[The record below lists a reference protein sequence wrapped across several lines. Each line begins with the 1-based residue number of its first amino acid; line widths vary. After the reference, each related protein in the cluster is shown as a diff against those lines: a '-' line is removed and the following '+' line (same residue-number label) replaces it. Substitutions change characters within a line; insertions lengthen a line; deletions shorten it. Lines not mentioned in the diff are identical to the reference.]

1 MQELEQAEASRRA
14 TEMSRDKSW
23 HTWNREP
30 GKLVGFE
37 GTGKVRSD
45 GRAAETAG
53 QGLPLDKTAGSGPVR
68 EGGGVAEESI
78 SMQVARV
85 QTSQTLL
92 DLGITPDR
100 EDSINR

>member
-14 TEMSRDKSW
+14 TEMSRYKSW
-23 HTWNREP
+23 HTWNRDP
-30 GKLVGFE
+30 RKLEEFK

-45 GRAAETAG
+45 GRAAETTR
-53 QGLPLDKTAGSGPVR
+53 QGLDKTAESEPVH
-68 EGGGVAEESI
+68 EGGGVAQESI

-92 DLGITPDR
+92 ELGITADR